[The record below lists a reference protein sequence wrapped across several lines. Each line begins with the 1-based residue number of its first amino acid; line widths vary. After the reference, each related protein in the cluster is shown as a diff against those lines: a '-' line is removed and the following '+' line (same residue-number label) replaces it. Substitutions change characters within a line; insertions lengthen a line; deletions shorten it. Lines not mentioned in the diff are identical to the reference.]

1 MKIKDGNRL
10 NKKEY
15 FMNELKD
22 NRRTETEGMETPLVG
37 YSHIIG
43 LIAILF
49 IICFLSGR

>member
-1 MKIKDGNRL
+1 MIKH
-10 NKKEY
+10 
-15 FMNELKD
+15 ELK
-22 NRRTETEGMETPLVG
+22 NNSRTETEVLETPLVG

>member
-15 FMNELKD
+15 FMNELK
-22 NRRTETEGMETPLVG
+22 NNINSETEGNEAPLVRI
-37 YSHIIG
+37 SHIVG

-49 IICFLSGR
+49 IVCVLSGR

>member
-1 MKIKDGNRL
+1 MIKH
-10 NKKEY
+10 
-15 FMNELKD
+15 ELKD
-22 NRRTETEGMETPLVG
+22 NSRTEIEGLETPLVG